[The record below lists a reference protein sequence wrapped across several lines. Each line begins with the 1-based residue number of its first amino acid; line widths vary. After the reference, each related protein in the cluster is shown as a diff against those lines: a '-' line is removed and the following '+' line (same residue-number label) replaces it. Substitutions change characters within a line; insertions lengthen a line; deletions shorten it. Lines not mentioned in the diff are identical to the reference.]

1 MSLSDALRGLLDARG
16 LRPPEVATRI
26 SGARNRATFYRMLN
40 GDTPDPYLSTVVELC
55 NVLGTTPGE
64 LLRLAGQLD
73 DTERAATLV
82 GAMLRQAFGELQ
94 ELNDDDRRRCLAMLR
109 GLIEM
114 RTEQRG
120 RRGRRPRRPT

>member
-1 MSLSDALRGLLDARG
+1 MSLSDAVRGVIDARG
-16 LRPPEVATRI
+16 LRVAEVAARV
-26 SGARNRATFYRMLN
+26 SGTRNRTTFYRMLS

-114 RTEQRG
+114 RAEQQG

>member
-1 MSLSDALRGLLDARG
+1 MSLSEALRGVIDARG
-16 LRPPEVATRI
+16 LRVAEVVARV
-26 SGARNRATFYRMLN
+26 SGARNGATFYRMLN

-114 RTEQRG
+114 RADQRG
-120 RRGRRPRRPT
+120 CRPRRPGRPT